1 MQETKASSLNVSEG
15 LFNYFIYTYGRKRK
29 LKKREANWKTRNQ
42 AQSTNNVQCK
52 KKKKTLQNRR
62 KRKFQCS
69 LPRLQSW
76 VRDGVIKRLQ
86 VTLSLNL
93 HLILIIS
100 SFATSMEYVL
110 KETTSWAL
118 SQCFRTK
125 LNYKKNISVSKT
137 RIASNTV
144 LVKPKES

>member
-1 MQETKASSLNVSEG
+1 MQETKGSPLNVSES
-15 LFNYFIYTYGRKRK
+15 LFNLSIYTYGKGGSG
-29 LKKREANWKTRNQ
+29 REKPIEKQETKPRVPTMCSAK
-42 AQSTNNVQCK
+42 K

-93 HLILIIS
+93 NLILIIS

-110 KETTSWAL
+110 KETTS
-118 SQCFRTK
+118 
-125 LNYKKNISVSKT
+125 
-137 RIASNTV
+137 
-144 LVKPKES
+144 